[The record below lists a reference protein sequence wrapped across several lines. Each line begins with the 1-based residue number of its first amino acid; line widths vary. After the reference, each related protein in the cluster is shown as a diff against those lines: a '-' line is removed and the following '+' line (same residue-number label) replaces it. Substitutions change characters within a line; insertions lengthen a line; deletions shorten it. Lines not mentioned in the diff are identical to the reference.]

1 VSRAP
6 AGLLDWLD
14 DPETDRG
21 IRFASDEGGWDYA
34 TYEELARGAR
44 GVASLLAERGLRRG
58 GVVSIVAPTRPS
70 FVTAFFGTLLAGGTP
85 SPLVPPFYFA
95 SPDLYVRHTAE
106 LLETASEMV
115 LTDDSLREIVSRAYA
130 AAGLPGNPLIIE
142 QAEALDT
149 FERRPPSDLALLQ
162 FTSGSSGSP
171 RGVQVT
177 WDNLTANV
185 EMIRGSID
193 WRADDI
199 GAGWLPLYHDM
210 GLIGCL
216 VTPVAH
222 QRDIWIM
229 RPDHFVRDPMFWLE
243 RFGRYGATLTAA
255 PNFCFAYAAKRLRPE
270 QLEGMDFSAW
280 RAAIIG
286 AERLDPG
293 TLGKFAALLEPYGF
307 RRQVF
312 LPAYGLAEATLA
324 VSIQDPGKVPRV
336 VRPSWTEI
344 RFGQPVPLTGDTQLG
359 DPQIGDGAGWLI
371 GCGQPLPGVKV
382 TVADETGRTLPDGM
396 LGELTVKGS
405 TVASGYAGGAE
416 SISTSLADG
425 LLRTGDAG
433 FIWDG
438 ELFVVGRLGDSIK
451 IRGRTI
457 YAEDI
462 EAKLTALPSVPKGR
476 TIVIPGWR
484 RGEES
489 VTVVTET
496 DPGEW
501 IEPAMQLLR
510 SEIGMETPIR
520 IVTGPVGTIPRT
532 SSGKPRR
539 RLLWQ
544 AVVDGTLEG
553 VAVIAD

>member
-1 VSRAP
+1 MSRAP
-6 AGLLDWLD
+6 VGLLDWLN
-14 DPETDRG
+14 DPATDRG
-21 IRFASDEGGWDYA
+21 IRFANDEGDWDYA
-34 TYEELARGAR
+34 TYEELARGAY
-44 GVASLLAERGLRRG
+44 GVASLLAEHGLRRG

-95 SPDLYVRHTAE
+95 SPELYVRHTAA
-106 LLETASEMV
+106 LLETASEMM
-115 LTDDSLREIVSRAYA
+115 LTDESLSEIVGKAHA
-130 AAGLPGNPLIIE
+130 AAGLPDNPLIIE
-142 QAEALDT
+142 QAEGVDT
-149 FERRPPSDLALLQ
+149 FERRPQSDLALLQ
-162 FTSGSSGSP
+162 FTSGSSGVP

-177 WDNLTANV
+177 WDNLVANV

-193 WRADDI
+193 WSADDI

-216 VTPVAH
+216 ITPVAH

-229 RPDHFVRDPMFWLE
+229 RPDHFVRDPMLWLE
-243 RFGRYGATLTAA
+243 RFGRHGATLTAA
-255 PNFCFAYAAKRLRPE
+255 PNFCFAYAAKRLRHE

-293 TLGKFAALLEPYGF
+293 ALGKFTALLEPFGF
-307 RRQVF
+307 HRRVF

-324 VSIQDPGKVPRV
+324 VSIQDPDKVARV
-336 VRPSWTEI
+336 LRPDWSEI
-344 RFGQPVPLTGDTQLG
+344 RFGDPVTVTGDTQLG
-359 DPQIGDGAGWLI
+359 DSQLGDGAGWLI
-371 GCGQPLPGVKV
+371 GCGHPLPGVKV
-382 TVADETGRTLPDGM
+382 TVADENGGTLSDGL
-396 LGELTVKGS
+396 LGELTVTGS
-405 TVASGYAGGAE
+405 TIASGYAAGAE
-416 SISTSLADG
+416 SSSTSLTGG

-451 IRGRTI
+451 IRGRTV

-462 EAKLTALPSVPKGR
+462 EARLTALPSVPKGR
-476 TIVIPGWR
+476 TVVIPGWR

-489 VTVVTET
+489 VTVVVET

-501 IEPAMQLLR
+501 MKAAMQLLR
-510 SEIGMETPIR
+510 SEIGMETPVS

-539 RLLWQ
+539 RVLWQ
-544 AVVDGTLEG
+544 AVADGTLEG
-553 VAVIAD
+553 VAVTAA